1 MSVLTSENANDIER
15 KAKSERVP
23 ERKSAHKWIAQ
34 SACVRRR
41 QREKKIDRIYEIN
54 FYKIDV

>member
-34 SACVRRR
+34 NACVRRR